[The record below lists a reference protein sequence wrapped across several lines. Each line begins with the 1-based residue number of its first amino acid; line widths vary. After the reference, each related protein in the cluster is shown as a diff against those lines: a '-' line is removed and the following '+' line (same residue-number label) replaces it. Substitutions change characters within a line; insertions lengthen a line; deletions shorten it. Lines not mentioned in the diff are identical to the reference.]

1 MKKHIPNTITL
12 LNLVAGCVGIYLVF
26 RNNLTGAALCIWV
39 AAVFD
44 FFDGFAARLL
54 RVKSELGLQ
63 LDSLADMVSFGVLPG
78 FIMFILIENMSMV
91 EPGTLINPEYT
102 PFVAL
107 LIPVFSALRLAKF
120 NIDERQTDEFIGLPT
135 PANAF
140 FISGFPL
147 ILYQIGHS
155 EEISNVMIVQTLF
168 NPFFLVA
175 VCIVFSLLLVA
186 EVRLMSLKFKSFGW
200 KANQSRYIFL
210 LIAAALIISMKFF
223 AIHLII
229 LLYILLS
236 VLSNIFKSAEN

>member
-12 LNLVAGCVGIYLVF
+12 LNLIAGCVGIYLVF
-26 RNNLTGAALCIWV
+26 RNNLTGAALCIWI

-54 RVKSELGLQ
+54 RVKSDLGLQ

-91 EPGTLINPEYT
+91 EPGTLINPEYS
-102 PFVAL
+102 PFLAL

-120 NIDERQTDEFIGLPT
+120 NIDERQTEEFIGLPT

-147 ILYQIGHS
+147 VLYQIGHS
-155 EEISNVMIVQTLF
+155 EEISNIMIVQTLF
-168 NPFFLVA
+168 NPYFLVA
-175 VCIVFSLLLVA
+175 VCIIFSLLLVA

-200 KANQSRYIFL
+200 KENRIRYIFL
-210 LIAAALIISMKFF
+210 LIAVVLIISMKLF
-223 AIHLII
+223 AIHLIV
-229 LLYILLS
+229 LVYLLLS
-236 VLSNIFKSAEN
+236 VISNSFRSAEK

>member
-12 LNLVAGCVGIYLVF
+12 LNLIAGCVGIYLVF
-26 RNNLTGAALCIWV
+26 RNNLTGAALCIWI

-54 RVKSELGLQ
+54 RVKSDLGLQ

-91 EPGTLINPEYT
+91 EPGTLINPEYS
-102 PFVAL
+102 PFLAL

-120 NIDERQTDEFIGLPT
+120 NIDERQTEEFIGLPT

-147 ILYQIGHS
+147 VLYQIGQS
-155 EEISNVMIVQTLF
+155 EEISNIMIVQTLF
-168 NPFFLVA
+168 NPYFLVA
-175 VCIVFSLLLVA
+175 VCIIFSLLLVA

-200 KANQSRYIFL
+200 KENRIRYIFL
-210 LIAAALIISMKFF
+210 LIAVVLIISMKLF
-223 AIHLII
+223 AIHLIV
-229 LLYILLS
+229 LVYLLLS
-236 VLSNIFKSAEN
+236 VISNSFRSAEK